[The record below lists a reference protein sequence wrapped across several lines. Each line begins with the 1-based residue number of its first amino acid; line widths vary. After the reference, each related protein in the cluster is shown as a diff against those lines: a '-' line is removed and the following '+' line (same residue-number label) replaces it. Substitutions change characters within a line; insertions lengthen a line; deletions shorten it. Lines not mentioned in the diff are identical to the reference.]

1 MSELDRILLALI
13 DAEYTRH
20 PFDGSRRLVVFLKA
34 HGQAVNRK
42 RVQRLMGILGL
53 AGMAPGPATSAP
65 HPEHTIYPSRLR
77 GVEVTRPNQVWS
89 TEITYVRLAPGFA
102 YWVAIVDGYARRVL
116 AWRLSN
122 TLDAGFCVDC
132 LEEALRA
139 HGRPEIFNTDQG
151 APFTSAAFTG
161 VL

>member
-1 MSELDRILLALI
+1 MAAAPVDL
-13 DAEYTRH
+13 
-20 PFDGSRRLVVFLKA
+20 LKA

-42 RVQRLMGILGL
+42 RVQRLMGIWVRGHG
-53 AGMAPGPATSAP
+53 AGTATMP
-65 HPEHTIYPSRLR
+65 HPEHTIFPFGCAESRS
-77 GVEVTRPNQVWS
+77 TRPNQVWS

-102 YWVAIVDGYARRVL
+102 YWVAIVDGYARRVR